1 MSPVEPVERLG
12 KIVSTRHELVRGADI
27 MWILKRRGHKG
38 MLADV
43 CKMPEM
49 VEQLELV
56 KKEVDKA
63 KNIRKKQVAAY
74 KKKLEEEEKARKA
87 AEEQKRK
94 EEAARREREEQQRA
108 FRKKIIEYTH
118 DLKDLM
124 GRCETGK
131 WQDWEI
137 GRKGAVKALDAV
149 KSDVET
155 EVKRIGSYHKTAA
168 AMEVERD
175 MNRPQAVID
184 EMVKLLADYEALW
197 ECVGRFE
204 EFKADVEG
212 RSWHGDLHPGT
223 LEEEVRAMMTD
234 IKKQA
239 KSTKKS
245 EAFKGL
251 DAEVKDLFNANPVI
265 AALHADF
272 MRTRHWEEIVTEV
285 AKIEAE
291 SGVEDLEPLDVPL
304 PWTSSPGASCKFGD
318 GKVLNE
324 ARTVGHI
331 IEAGLHR
338 GKIGIMCEE
347 VTDKANKEAKQE
359 SQLETLQTTYETVEF
374 GCNFYK
380 DTDVPLLY
388 LGEDEFE
395 ALEGDLL
402 TLQGMVA
409 SRYEFWKPKSIN
421 WQKELNVLSDM
432 VGMLNEV
439 QRMWSYLE
447 PLFMQSEEVRQ
458 ELPAAAADF
467 TDVDTH
473 VKDRLRQMWK
483 IKNAK
488 SAANVP
494 GLYEELEQL
503 QGRQESCKKALVDF
517 MDGKR
522 RIFARFYFVSEADLL
537 DILSNGSQP
546 KKILKHVDKVL
557 LATKQLKL
565 DESKGGDR
573 PTACGY
579 VTGVGAEAMDYEPG
593 VPLEG
598 KVEIYFQDC
607 LLAQKRTLRAHL
619 GRAVPRFGEF
629 IKKSKTGKGRA
640 EWVVYSNNKDRDPF
654 ISEFKFFD
662 AAQIVL
668 LVAAMEYVKGVEA
681 AFEAITADPGALK
694 GYLQKVVGELTDLIT
709 VTQDTTLSKETRKRV
724 MCMITLDAHAR
735 DIVDGLC
742 RQGVH
747 EKEHFAWMSQLKQRY
762 VSPEER
768 EQRGESKDHDARIDI
783 LNAKFFYDFEY
794 LGNGARL
801 VVTPLT
807 DRIYVTAT
815 QALHLH
821 MGCAPAGPAGTGKTE
836 STKDLASALAIC
848 VYVVNCSPEMDYVSM
863 GNIFMGLAASGSW
876 GCFDEFNRLIPEVLS
891 VCTVQ
896 FKAVSLG
903 KKLWTHDDEK
913 THWVT
918 VEGSTVTMNPNVGG
932 FITMNPGY
940 LGRSAL
946 PEGLKALFRPIT
958 VMVPDLMLIC
968 ENFLMAEGFG
978 TAKVLA
984 SKFYGLYSLLKE
996 LLSKQMHYDWG
1007 LRAIKSVLVV
1017 AGDMLRKAS
1026 KASADGKAQEDHV
1039 LMRALRDFNIPK
1051 IVASDEVVFFGLL
1064 GDLFPGLNPPREFDP
1079 LLKEAVENACSHPDL
1094 KYHPHETGVLKAVQL
1109 QELLDI
1115 RWCVFTMGP
1124 AGAAKSASWKTLAYA
1139 RRTYD
1144 PEKAVKTTEMAPTLM
1159 DVNPKTMD
1167 TRDLYGYINMATREW
1182 KDGLLSSVMRDLG
1195 QISDGDKPKW
1205 IILDGDLDANWIESM
1220 NSVMDDNRMLTLASN
1235 ERIPLKQHMR
1245 MIFEIRD
1252 LKYAT
1257 PATVSRAGILY
1268 ISTDEGY
1275 QWKSVIESWLA
1286 NRNEKTT
1293 PDQLALLRTHFE
1305 KYVPETLRFILK
1317 QMKHVVKCEDVSLV
1331 INLLR
1336 YLTALLHDGAMDGMT
1351 PEMLES
1357 TFVFASVWAF
1367 GCSLGFGDDGTDFKK
1382 NFSDWWKRTYKVVQF
1397 PSQGTI
1403 FDAYLFPD
1411 GEQKGEFGKWEEC
1424 PTFSVIDFDSRT
1436 MSMSEVTVPTGETA
1450 SVNYWAEHLINMRNQ
1465 VMLCGLSGTGKTQI
1479 INGILKKLPHDQYMH
1494 MNINMNF
1501 YTSGSV
1507 LMSNLESVL
1516 QKQTSTTFGP
1526 PGGHRMVYFIDDLN
1540 LPFVDPYNT
1549 QSAIALLRQHC
1560 DYEHWYD
1567 MSKFTVKG
1575 IKNCQYL
1582 AAMNPT
1588 AGSFIINPRL
1598 QRWFTTFATPM
1609 PNPVSLTQIFQ
1620 TFLEGHTQ
1628 AGFVDDI
1635 HALVP
1640 NMIKGTLAVHKE
1652 VTENFRKTAANF
1664 HYEFNIRHLAGVFQ
1678 GILMAKPAKFT
1689 TAEKFVFMWCH
1700 ECERIYGDRLVSYEH
1715 LDKFYK
1721 IMETQAKKAFSSF
1734 NTGRFYS
1741 EEDPDPLVFCH
1752 FGDGIGEDP
1761 IYDQIVEQEKL
1772 QHTLDA
1778 ALEDYNETNV
1788 QMDLVLFNDAM
1799 RHICKIT
1806 RVINNPAGHAL
1817 LVGVG
1822 GSGKQSLSRLASH
1835 ICGFTTMMIQIS
1847 STYGVND
1854 LKTDIQ
1860 TMYRKAGINQIGVT
1874 FLFTDNQITNEKFLV
1889 YLNDLLNS
1897 GYIADLYAPD
1907 EKDTIISDVFSKAKA
1922 AGVPLDPVSQYDY
1935 FISMVRRNL
1944 HMILC
1949 CSPVGD
1955 DFRNRCLKFPALV
1968 NCTVID
1974 WFQPWPEEAL
1984 FSVGQKAVAELE
1996 FDSEQTREG
2005 IAAFLP
2011 KSFSMVQE
2019 MQKEFQDREGRL
2031 VYTTPKSY
2039 LELLKFYEKLLG
2051 ATRAENDK
2059 NQFRLKNG
2067 IAKLKECEDVVH
2079 HLEADLAIMLT
2090 EATEK
2095 ARVADGIAT
2104 TVSSEKEVVE
2114 MESANAAIEAEK
2126 VGKIQRDVTA
2136 QAESAEK
2143 DLAAAEPAVDEAMKA
2158 LDTLD
2163 VKALQQAKTM
2173 NTPPPGVDKVFVAC
2187 MILLANVKSLTAGA
2201 NVPVEKS
2208 GKVREKNREW
2218 AVCKKALLPDPKGFV
2233 EDLKGYID
2241 CYTKGEVP
2249 LINFKE
2255 VRPILAIEGFTPEA
2269 IMGKNPAAAGLC
2281 NWVINIVIYYDVV
2294 SGVEPKRKALAEAK
2308 VTLSDATAKLAAVN
2322 EKVAQLQAK
2331 LAKLTAEYDAAA
2343 KEKHDAEEIVRKG
2356 KLKLDLAQRL
2366 IKALSSE
2373 KVRWNKSVAD
2383 LEADRIKLTGNSLLS
2398 AAFVSYIGPFTK
2410 TYRTRLVNDY
2420 WVPFIQE
2427 QGIPMLADGTGHVD
2441 PISTLTTPSEV
2452 AKWNTLGLPSDPV
2465 SSENGALVCRSS
2477 RWPLIIDPQLQGIGW
2492 IKNMESQDPARP
2504 LTVVRL
2510 DNKDIIFKLKQAL
2523 ENGYPFLIEN
2533 MGEKIDATLMP
2544 VVQRATSKRG
2554 TKQFLKLGDDEVELS
2569 PNFQLYMH
2577 TKLANPH
2584 YPPEIQAEAT
2594 LVNFTVT
2601 PGGLEDQ
2608 LLTLVVRK
2616 ERPDMA
2622 AKKAALIQQA
2632 NQCMVK
2638 IADLEDEI
2646 LGRLAAAEGDIT
2658 EDIDLIEGL
2667 ENAKKTSN
2675 EVNKILDDGK
2685 KTAKQINMT
2694 SEKYRPTARRGSQLF
2709 FLMNRLSMV
2718 HTYYIY
2724 SLNSFVVVFSRAI
2737 GNVQQRDKQEEKAK
2751 DETTKQA
2758 RGLRGLKRL
2767 QSFTKTIIK
2776 SMNRFPWSH
2785 NILLE
2790 AAHADQVDMT
2800 ALNSFFTVKEGKKT
2814 TEHFTVGDRVDT
2826 NYGPGIIIEE
2836 KSEPDMYLVQ
2846 ISDDIQTSLGGQM
2859 RLYLAPTMIRKFIDY
2874 KERTDKLNSTI
2885 TSVVFNYMRRGLF
2898 DRDKLLVTTMMFFK
2912 LQVANERL
2920 SHDIAECMMKN
2931 VPLPDAP
2938 PVPEPIASWMSEP
2951 VFHRVLQLA
2960 KVLPKD
2966 IPQIVNIQESFMSDA
2981 AAWTAWVEHG
2991 KPETQEMPG
3000 DFAGLDKAQRLP
3012 ILRAMRPDRVYFAL
3026 EEYITLTEGKDF
3038 VFQQPFDMATTYQE
3052 SSAST
3057 PIFFVLFPG
3066 VDPTPWVEDLGRSFN
3081 VTLENRMFV
3090 NISMGQGQERPAEAQ
3105 IEAMSKKGGWI
3116 MLQNLHLMQSW
3127 LPQLERKLEVCST
3140 TAHQDFRCFLSAEP
3154 PGFSYMKNIPESLL
3168 QTCIKVSNEAPSDM
3182 KSNITR
3188 AWAEF
3193 SEARLGCVS
3202 ECGEEQSNNF
3212 KTCLF
3217 GLCFFHAV
3225 MLGRIKYGQQGWSRK
3240 YGFNTGDL
3248 TICAD
3253 VLESY
3258 IRDAYFNNGQQ
3269 PMIPWADIKYV
3280 FGEIMYGGHITD
3292 FWDRQVDN
3300 NYLSLIFDGDVL
3312 QRKGLLGPGFPC
3324 PDPQGLD
3331 YKGYNDLVMEELPPE
3346 SPPMYGLHDN
3356 SEIAY
3361 LNAAC
3366 DNIFNTMLRLD
3377 VGSGGGGGGG
3387 GGGINDLIVDLQV
3400 RCPLKF
3406 DVITIHEKA
3415 VPLMGT
3421 KDAPGETQPYVLVA
3435 EQECARM
3442 NVLLT
3447 EIMRSLEELQKGLA
3461 GQLNMTV
3468 MMEELASALIINQ
3481 VPGRNPFHKASW
3493 EKLAWAS
3500 MKSLSSW
3507 FPDMILRCEAL
3518 TRWSDK
3524 LVRPFSLWLPG
3535 LFNPTSYNTAIMQV
3549 TARSHGQPLDKMS
3562 VETHVSNMRSQEEAQ
3577 RNPVDGAYVH
3587 GLFIEGARWEDSDEA
3602 QANKHVYDLEGTTCE
3617 GALADSRPREL
3628 LVPMPLMYIK
3638 AVQVQ
3643 PTWEPTAVGYIRPEP
3658 DLFNCPVYTTTFRG
3672 PTFVFVATL
3681 KTDGDRRRWI
3691 SAGVAIS
3698 FQTAD

>member
-1 MSPVEPVERLG
+1 
-12 KIVSTRHELVRGADI
+12 
-27 MWILKRRGHKG
+27 
-38 MLADV
+38 
-43 CKMPEM
+43 
-49 VEQLELV
+49 
-56 KKEVDKA
+56 
-63 KNIRKKQVAAY
+63 
-74 KKKLEEEEKARKA
+74 
-87 AEEQKRK
+87 
-94 EEAARREREEQQRA
+94 
-108 FRKKIIEYTH
+108 
-118 DLKDLM
+118 
-124 GRCETGK
+124 
-131 WQDWEI
+131 
-137 GRKGAVKALDAV
+137 
-149 KSDVET
+149 
-155 EVKRIGSYHKTAA
+155 
-168 AMEVERD
+168 
-175 MNRPQAVID
+175 
-184 EMVKLLADYEALW
+184 
-197 ECVGRFE
+197 
-204 EFKADVEG
+204 
-212 RSWHGDLHPGT
+212 
-223 LEEEVRAMMTD
+223 
-234 IKKQA
+234 
-239 KSTKKS
+239 
-245 EAFKGL
+245 
-251 DAEVKDLFNANPVI
+251 
-265 AALHADF
+265 
-272 MRTRHWEEIVTEV
+272 
-285 AKIEAE
+285 
-291 SGVEDLEPLDVPL
+291 
-304 PWTSSPGASCKFGD
+304 
-318 GKVLNE
+318 
-324 ARTVGHI
+324 
-331 IEAGLHR
+331 
-338 GKIGIMCEE
+338 
-347 VTDKANKEAKQE
+347 
-359 SQLETLQTTYETVEF
+359 
-374 GCNFYK
+374 
-380 DTDVPLLY
+380 
-388 LGEDEFE
+388 
-395 ALEGDLL
+395 
-402 TLQGMVA
+402 
-409 SRYEFWKPKSIN
+409 
-421 WQKELNVLSDM
+421 
-432 VGMLNEV
+432 
-439 QRMWSYLE
+439 
-447 PLFMQSEEVRQ
+447 
-458 ELPAAAADF
+458 
-467 TDVDTH
+467 
-473 VKDRLRQMWK
+473 
-483 IKNAK
+483 
-488 SAANVP
+488 
-494 GLYEELEQL
+494 
-503 QGRQESCKKALVDF
+503 
-517 MDGKR
+517 
-522 RIFARFYFVSEADLL
+522 
-537 DILSNGSQP
+537 
-546 KKILKHVDKVL
+546 
-557 LATKQLKL
+557 
-565 DESKGGDR
+565 
-573 PTACGY
+573 
-579 VTGVGAEAMDYEPG
+579 
-593 VPLEG
+593 
-598 KVEIYFQDC
+598 
-607 LLAQKRTLRAHL
+607 
-619 GRAVPRFGEF
+619 
-629 IKKSKTGKGRA
+629 
-640 EWVVYSNNKDRDPF
+640 
-654 ISEFKFFD
+654 
-662 AAQIVL
+662 
-668 LVAAMEYVKGVEA
+668 
-681 AFEAITADPGALK
+681 
-694 GYLQKVVGELTDLIT
+694 
-709 VTQDTTLSKETRKRV
+709 
-724 MCMITLDAHAR
+724 
-735 DIVDGLC
+735 
-742 RQGVH
+742 
-747 EKEHFAWMSQLKQRY
+747 
-762 VSPEER
+762 
-768 EQRGESKDHDARIDI
+768 
-783 LNAKFFYDFEY
+783 
-794 LGNGARL
+794 
-801 VVTPLT
+801 
-807 DRIYVTAT
+807 
-815 QALHLH
+815 
-821 MGCAPAGPAGTGKTE
+821 
-836 STKDLASALAIC
+836 
-848 VYVVNCSPEMDYVSM
+848 
-863 GNIFMGLAASGSW
+863 
-876 GCFDEFNRLIPEVLS
+876 
-891 VCTVQ
+891 
-896 FKAVSLG
+896 
-903 KKLWTHDDEK
+903 
-913 THWVT
+913 
-918 VEGSTVTMNPNVGG
+918 
-932 FITMNPGY
+932 
-940 LGRSAL
+940 
-946 PEGLKALFRPIT
+946 
-958 VMVPDLMLIC
+958 MVPDLMLIC
-968 ENFLMAEGFG
+968 ENFLMAEGFVQ
-978 TAKVLA
+978 AKELA

-1026 KASADGKAQEDHV
+1026 KASADGNAKEDHV

-1051 IVASDEVVFFGLL
+1051 IVASDQIVFFGLL

-1079 LLKEAVENACSHPDL
+1079 DLKEAVENACGEL
-1094 KYHPHETGVLKAVQL
+1094 GYHPHDVGVLKAVQL

-1124 AGAAKSASWKTLAYA
+1124 AGAAKSASWKTLAKA
-1139 RRTYD
+1139 RGSYD
-1144 PEKAVKTTEMAPTLM
+1144 PEAAVKTKDCPVTLM

-1195 QISDGDKPKW
+1195 QIPDDKPKW

-1275 QWKSVIESWLA
+1275 QWNSIIESWLA
-1286 NRNEKTT
+1286 SRNEHYSAQMRELLASHFKT
-1293 PDQLALLRTHFE
+1293 
-1305 KYVPETLRFILK
+1305 YVPNTLKFIVK
-1317 QMKHVVKCEDVSLV
+1317 QMKHVVKCEDAHLV
-1331 INLLR
+1331 MNLLR
-1336 YLTALLHDGAMDGMT
+1336 FLDGLLTDKTMDSMT

-1367 GCSLGFGDDGTDFKK
+1367 GCALGFGDDGTDYKK
-1382 NFSDWWKRTYKVVQF
+1382 MFSDWWKRTYKVVQF
-1397 PSQGTI
+1397 PSAGTI
-1403 FDAYLFPD
+1403 FDAYLFPETTEL
-1411 GEQKGEFGKWEEC
+1411 GEKGTMDKWELC
-1424 PTFSVIDFDSRT
+1424 PTFSVIDFDSRS

-1450 SVNYWAEHLINMRNQ
+1450 SVNYWAEHLINLRKQ

-1479 INGILKKLPHDQYMH
+1479 INGILKNLPHSEYMH

-1501 YTSGSV
+1501 YTSGTV

-1549 QSAIALLRQHC
+1549 QSAISLLRQHC

-1567 MSKFTVKG
+1567 MSKFTIKG

-1588 AGSFIINPRL
+1588 AGSFVIDPRL

-1609 PNPVSLTQIFQ
+1609 PNMTSLTQIFQ
-1620 TFLEGHTQ
+1620 TFLEGHTHV
-1628 AGFVDDI
+1628 GFIEDI

-1678 GILMAKPAKFT
+1678 GILMATPAKFK
-1689 TAEKFVFMWCH
+1689 TADKFVFMWCH
-1700 ECERIYGDRLVSYEH
+1700 ECERIYGDRLVSYED

-1721 IMETQAKKAFSSF
+1721 IMESQAKKAFSSY
-1734 NTGRFYS
+1734 NTGRFYRTGDD
-1741 EEDPDPLVFCH
+1741 EDPDPLVFCH

-1761 IYDQIVEQEKL
+1761 IYDQIAEQEKL
-1772 QHTLDA
+1772 QRTLDA

-1822 GSGKQSLSRLASH
+1822 GSGKQSLSRLSSH

-1847 STYGVND
+1847 STYGIND
-1854 LKTDIQ
+1854 LKADIQ
-1860 TMYRKAGINQIGVT
+1860 NMYRKAGINQIGVT

-1889 YLNDLLNS
+1889 YINDLLNS

-1907 EKDTIISDVFSKAKA
+1907 EKDTITNDIVGKAKA
-1922 AGVPLDPVSQYDY
+1922 AGVELDPVSLYDY

-1984 FSVGQKAVAELE
+1984 FSVGKKAVAELE
-1996 FDSEQTREG
+1996 FDSDATRDG
-2005 IAAFLP
+2005 IANFLP
-2011 KSFSMVQE
+2011 KSFSMVQA
-2019 MQKEFQDREGRL
+2019 MQKEYKEVEGRL

-2051 ATRAENDK
+2051 STRAENDK
-2059 NQFRLKNG
+2059 QQFRLRNG

-2079 HLEADLAIMLT
+2079 VLEAEVAVMLT

-2114 MESANAAIEAEK
+2114 MESSNAAIEAEK
-2126 VGKIQRDVTA
+2126 VGKIQHDVTE
-2136 QAESAEK
+2136 QAASAEK

-2187 MILLANVKSLTAGA
+2187 MILLANVNSLKSGA

-2218 AVCKKALLPDPKGFV
+2218 AVCKKALLPDPKAFV

-2255 VRPILAIEGFTPEA
+2255 VRPILALEGFNYDT
-2269 IMGKNPAAAGLC
+2269 IVGKNPAAAGLC
-2281 NWVINIVIYYDVV
+2281 NWVVNIVIYYDVV

-2308 VTLSDATAKLAAVN
+2308 VTLADATNKLAAVN
-2322 EKVAQLQAK
+2322 EKVAALQAK

-2343 KEKHDAEEIVRKG
+2343 KEKHDAEEVVRKG

-2373 KVRWNKSVAD
+2373 KVRWKASVATLD
-2383 LEADRIKLTGNSLLS
+2383 ADRVKLTGSSLLS

-2410 TYRTRLVNDY
+2410 MYRTKLVNDH
-2420 WVPFIQE
+2420 WVPFILD
-2427 QGIPMLADGTGHVD
+2427 QGIPMAVDGTGSAD
-2441 PISTLTTPSEV
+2441 PIATLTNASEV

-2492 IKNMESQDPARP
+2492 IKNMESQDPDRP

-2510 DNKDIIFKLKQAL
+2510 DNKDIIFKMKQAL

-2554 TKQFLKLGDDEVELS
+2554 TKQFLKLGDDEVELN

-2667 ENAKKTSN
+2667 ENAKATSN

-2737 GNVQQRDKQEEKAK
+2737 GNVQQRDKQESKAK
-2751 DETTKQA
+2751 DTSMAGA
-2758 RGLRGLKRL
+2758 RGLKGLKRL

-2790 AAHADQVDMT
+2790 AAHAEQVDMT

-2814 TEHFTVGDRVDT
+2814 TEHFSVGDKVDT
-2826 NYGPGIIIEE
+2826 NYGPGVIREE
-2836 KSEPDMYLVQ
+2836 KTNPDMYLVE
-2846 ISDDIQTSLGGQM
+2846 ISDDIKTSLPGPM
-2859 RLYLAPTMIRKFIDY
+2859 RFYMAPEMLRKFIDY
-2874 KERTDKLNSTI
+2874 GERTAKLNDTI
-2885 TSVVFNYMRRGLF
+2885 TKVVFNYMRRGLF
-2898 DRDKLLVTTMMFFK
+2898 DRDKLLVTTMLFFK
-2912 LQVANERL
+2912 LQVANDRL
-2920 SHDIAECMMKN
+2920 SHDIVDCMQKN
-2931 VPLPDAP
+2931 VPIADGP
-2938 PVPEPIASWMSEP
+2938 PVPEAIASWMNES
-2951 VFHRVLQLA
+2951 VYHRVLQAAKLLA
-2960 KVLPKD
+2960 KD
-2966 IPQIVNIQESFMSDA
+2966 IPPIVNIQKSFVDDA
-2981 AAWTAWVEHG
+2981 AAWSLWVEHG
-2991 KPETQEMPG
+2991 KPETQELPG

-3012 ILRAMRPDRVYFAL
+3012 LLRAIRPDRVYFAL
-3026 EEYITLTEGKDF
+3026 EEYIKLTEGEEY
-3038 VFQQPFDMATTYQE
+3038 VFQDPFSMATTYQE

-3066 VDPTPWVEDLGRSFN
+3066 VDPTPWVEDLGASFN
-3081 VTLENRMFV
+3081 ISLKNGMFV

-3105 IEAMSKKGGWI
+3105 IESMSKKGGWI

-3154 PGFSYMKNIPESLL
+3154 PGFAYMKNIPESLL

-3182 KSNITR
+3182 KSNIIR
-3188 AWAEF
+3188 AWAMFDE
-3193 SEARLGCVS
+3193 SRMDCVS
-3202 ECGEEQSNNF
+3202 ACGEEQSNNF

-3248 TICAD
+3248 TICGD
-3253 VLESY
+3253 VLEAY
-3258 IRDAYFNNGQQ
+3258 IRAEFENSGGK
-3269 PMIPWADIKYV
+3269 PGIPWADLKYV

-3300 NYLSLIFDGDVL
+3300 NYLSLIFDEGVL
-3312 QRKGLLGPGFPC
+3312 VQGGLLGPGFPC
-3324 PDPQGLD
+3324 PNPAGLSYD
-3331 YKGYNDLVMEELPPE
+3331 AYNKLVKEELPPE

-3366 DNIFNTMLRLD
+3366 DNIFNTMLRLE
-3377 VGSGGGGGGG
+3377 VGTGGGGGG

-3415 VPLMGT
+3415 LPLMGT
-3421 KDAPGETQPYVLVA
+3421 KEQPGETQPYVLVA

-3442 NVLLT
+3442 NVLLV
-3447 EIMRSLEELQKGLA
+3447 EIMRSLDELQKGLA
-3461 GQLNMTV
+3461 GQLNMTA
-3468 MMEELASALIINQ
+3468 MMEELASALVINQ

-3493 EKLAWAS
+3493 EKIAWPS
-3500 MKSLSSW
+3500 MKALSSW

-3518 TRWSDK
+3518 TSWSAK
-3524 LVRPFSLWLPG
+3524 LVRPFSLWLSG

-3549 TARSHGQPLDKMS
+3549 TARAHQQPLDKMT
-3562 VETHVSNMRSQEEAQ
+3562 VETHVTNMRAAEEAQ

-3587 GLFIEGARWEDSDEA
+3587 GFFIEGARWQDADEA
-3602 QANKHVYDLEGTTCE
+3602 QASGAVYDCEGTTCE
-3617 GALADSRPREL
+3617 GMLADSRPREL

-3643 PTWEPTAVGYIRPEP
+3643 STWEPTAVGYIRPEP

-3672 PTFVFVATL
+3672 PTFVFVASL

-3691 SAGVAIS
+3691 SAGVAIA
-3698 FQTAD
+3698 FQSTE